1 MRNLRIGAIAMTAVL
16 LISGSG
22 KSAPPPAQTT
32 PTDAAQSPAAP
43 AAATLAPLAL
53 AKEGGLVRVL
63 GDPMVLHANI
73 REQWAI
79 HTCAYILQGEKHLYW
94 SAEAY
99 SDENKPHELLVGQYP
114 LRPETPGAG
123 SKVWRL
129 RLDDPT
135 EDTITVP
142 QMIRTPDGHIHVFL
156 CVNYKLPGRSMH
168 LGTIRYYRTSTPG
181 DITTLV
187 DRSERIPITK
197 PYDNFHTRMNVGV
210 TQDGKRLALVILAI
224 SEDGTVPFNTPVI
237 FFGSRETDDG
247 RLGKDF
253 VFQEP
258 IKYAE
263 PMDFFYPQVAATP
276 DGIVIVGQYG
286 HKVGASM
293 RHTTRLVHVGWD
305 GKQRFSADLPADESD
320 GNYWCFDLHPLEPS
334 DWSKLILYHNK
345 YSHTSDEATGHEFWL
360 YDVPTHELTL
370 RRTIQAS
377 RGLMGYGKWTPIS
390 ENVSALLNGV
400 WGTGKNDIYTWVGDL
415 LGEGDISGSVLAGA
429 AAEDLGYARR
439 AGLCIAHPLQGS
451 VMTPGELIVASD
463 LQHTGDGV
471 KSHSFVAW
479 RLGLG
484 RDHRPD

>member
-1 MRNLRIGAIAMTAVL
+1 
-16 LISGSG
+16 
-22 KSAPPPAQTT
+22 
-32 PTDAAQSPAAP
+32 
-43 AAATLAPLAL
+43 
-53 AKEGGLVRVL
+53 
-63 GDPMVLHANI
+63 
-73 REQWAI
+73 
-79 HTCAYILQGEKHLYW
+79 
-94 SAEAY
+94 
-99 SDENKPHELLVGQYP
+99 
-114 LRPETPGAG
+114 
-123 SKVWRL
+123 
-129 RLDDPT
+129 
-135 EDTITVP
+135 
-142 QMIRTPDGHIHVFL
+142 
-156 CVNYKLPGRSMH
+156 
-168 LGTIRYYRTSTPG
+168 
-181 DITTLV
+181 
-187 DRSERIPITK
+187 
-197 PYDNFHTRMNVGV
+197 
-210 TQDGKRLALVILAI
+210 
-224 SEDGTVPFNTPVI
+224 
-237 FFGSRETDDG
+237 
-247 RLGKDF
+247 
-253 VFQEP
+253 
-258 IKYAE
+258 
-263 PMDFFYPQVAATP
+263 MDFFYPQVAATP

-334 DWSKLILYHNK
+334 DWSKLVLYHNK

-400 WGTGKNDIYTWVGDL
+400 WGTGKNDIYTWVGNL

-479 RLGLG
+479 RLGLD
-484 RDHRPD
+484 RDHRPNKKSVGTNPQVSLSPRFRQACPYSVSSFLLQTRCFNSKDVCVLSTRRGHRHTSAIGE

>member
-22 KSAPPPAQTT
+22 KPAPPPAQTT

-43 AAATLAPLAL
+43 AAATLAPVAL

-79 HTCAYILQGEKHLYW
+79 HPYAYILQGEKHLYW

-168 LGTIRYYRTSTPG
+168 LSTIRYYRTSTPG

-237 FFGSRETDDG
+237 FFGSRETD
-247 RLGKDF
+247 
-253 VFQEP
+253 E
-258 IKYAE
+258 E
-263 PMDFFYPQVAATP
+263 M
-276 DGIVIVGQYG
+276 
-286 HKVGASM
+286 
-293 RHTTRLVHVGWD
+293 
-305 GKQRFSADLPADESD
+305 SD
-320 GNYWCFDLHPLEPS
+320 
-334 DWSKLILYHNK
+334 
-345 YSHTSDEATGHEFWL
+345 
-360 YDVPTHELTL
+360 V
-370 RRTIQAS
+370 
-377 RGLMGYGKWTPIS
+377 
-390 ENVSALLNGV
+390 
-400 WGTGKNDIYTWVGDL
+400 
-415 LGEGDISGSVLAGA
+415 
-429 AAEDLGYARR
+429 
-439 AGLCIAHPLQGS
+439 
-451 VMTPGELIVASD
+451 
-463 LQHTGDGV
+463 
-471 KSHSFVAW
+471 
-479 RLGLG
+479 
-484 RDHRPD
+484 